1 MDVHNT
7 LSMERH
13 CSTLIKVCEADN
25 RHGLTLRRG
34 TVLFPGV
41 SRYPSRSVNPERDP
55 TLKKKKIVEKFPA
68 VKNIFLC
75 ENSIFGPRLARVGGR
90 EGVKNGP
97 FEGEL
102 RIHVFNFSF
111 FSVFL
116 FFFKYFA

>member
-7 LSMERH
+7 LSMERQ

-55 TLKKKKIVEKFPA
+55 TLKKEKNVEKFPA
-68 VKNIFLC
+68 VKMTIFLC
-75 ENSIFGPRLARVGGR
+75 ENSIFGPRLARVGGER
-90 EGVKNGP
+90 GG
-97 FEGEL
+97 
-102 RIHVFNFSF
+102 
-111 FSVFL
+111 
-116 FFFKYFA
+116 